1 MEDRYFIAVKM
12 INYKNK
18 EVTGYYGEDPIGYVY
33 FAELIDHKWVR
44 YFSSLEDAKE
54 FLANAYVIVD
64 GKLKFKHY
72 CKDNLIGFPK
82 IVKLTMQIED
92 VYELT

>member
-1 MEDRYFIAVKM
+1 M

-33 FAELIDHKWVR
+33 FAEHIDHKWVR
-44 YFSSLEDAKE
+44 YFSSLEDAKK
-54 FLANAYVIVD
+54 FLTNTYIIVD
-64 GKLKFKHY
+64 GKLKFKNY
-72 CKDNLIGFPK
+72 VKDNLIGFPK
-82 IVKLTMQIED
+82 IVKLTIQMED